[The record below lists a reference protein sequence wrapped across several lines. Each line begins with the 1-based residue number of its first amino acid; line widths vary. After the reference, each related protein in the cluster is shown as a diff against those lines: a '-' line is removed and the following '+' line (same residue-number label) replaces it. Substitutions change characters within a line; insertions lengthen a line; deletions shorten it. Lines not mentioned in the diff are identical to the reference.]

1 MLEQP
6 VVSVVI
12 PTWNRASVVC
22 EAIESALSQRDDG
35 VEVIVVDDGSTDS
48 TSGLLLSR
56 FGPRI
61 RLLQLP
67 DRLGIGAARNA
78 GVAVA
83 TGEFLAFIDSDDV
96 WLPGKLNAE
105 LNVLKRYPNAEAI
118 VSDSQVFIEGQP
130 NPTTW
135 FGANGLL
142 MATGGKA
149 GWLKDMPWL
158 WGHWKNTL
166 AMCSITMRRSVLDRI
181 GEPMFPE
188 DLINGED
195 WELEMRVYNGC
206 HVVVLPEVWSHV
218 RRIFDD
224 ARPGRGFPGKSFTQ
238 EQKLNLLRDKLK
250 ILERTLK
257 LKGLRPE
264 VARELESCRIATAG
278 ELAECEKAEA

>member
-1 MLEQP
+1 MEQP

-12 PTWNRASVVC
+12 PTWNRAGVVC
-22 EAIESALSQRDDG
+22 EAVESALSQRENG
-35 VEVIVVDDGSTDS
+35 LEIIVVDDGSTDN

-67 DRLGIGAARNA
+67 RRLGIGAARNA
-78 GVAVA
+78 GVSVA
-83 TGEFLAFIDSDDV
+83 TGQLLAFLDSDDV
-96 WLPGKLNAE
+96 WLPGKLDAE
-105 LNVLKRYPNAEAI
+105 LEVLKRYPNAEAI

-142 MATGGKA
+142 QATGA
-149 GWLKDMPWL
+149 QIGWLKEFPWV
-158 WGHWKNTL
+158 WGHWKNTV
-166 AMCSITMRRSVLDRI
+166 AMCSITLRRSALDRI

-224 ARPGRGFPGKSFTQ
+224 ARPGRGFPGKPFTQ

-257 LKGLRPE
+257 LSNLRPD
-264 VARELESCRIATAG
+264 VAQELESCRTVTAE
-278 ELAECEKAEA
+278 ELAECERAEA